1 MISRLGISLC
11 EGNGYAHEDSGLE
24 SSTDREPG
32 RLQSMGLQRFGHNR
46 ATFAFIG
53 CAKHIGVNMYYQ
65 CWNQKSLENCD
76 EPIENKASYTRKKNH
91 KGRDFFGDPKV
102 LL

>member
-1 MISRLGISLC
+1 MKETATHMSILAWRVPRT
-11 EGNGYAHEDSGLE
+11 E
-24 SSTDREPG
+24 EPG

-53 CAKHIGVNMYYQ
+53 CAKHIRVNMYYQ

-76 EPIENKASYTRKKNH
+76 EPIENKASYTRKKIT
-91 KGRDFFGDPKV
+91 KEVIFLVTQSAALTWLVTKP
-102 LL
+102 